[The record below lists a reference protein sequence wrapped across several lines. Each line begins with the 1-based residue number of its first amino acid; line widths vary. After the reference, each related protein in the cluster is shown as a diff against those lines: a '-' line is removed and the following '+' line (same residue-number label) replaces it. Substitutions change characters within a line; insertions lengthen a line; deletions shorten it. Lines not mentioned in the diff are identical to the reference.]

1 MLRLTLA
8 QMRRSIGRLVSAGI
22 AIAIGTAFVAATL
35 IVGDV
40 ITRTTYD
47 AIAAAYA
54 QSDLVVTGRVSP
66 EVVAT
71 VRSAA
76 GVAAVN
82 VQPQVGL
89 QLSAGSHRAYVL
101 VTEATSEPRLE
112 AQKLTTGTFPSAAG
126 EIALPR
132 KVAERLGL
140 RVGDQ
145 VDASHSIGTPSSE
158 PSTSTAAPSGTP
170 AAAGTATAAS
180 TDGATGAA
188 GSTDTTPPTA
198 VTWTE
203 KHDRLTVVG
212 LVDDPAGAF
221 SVSGGAAVLSPS
233 QAEQFARDQAGPDP
247 VAYNDVTLTVHGPAE
262 VATVQHQLVSALPD
276 NVHVRTKDEQAQ
288 ASVKSASGDTRS
300 VLYVVLGFAAV
311 ALVVAAL
318 VISNTFQVIVAQR
331 TRTLALLRCV
341 GADKGQLRRSVM
353 TEATILGF
361 ASSVV
366 GVLTG
371 VTVVQLTLQ
380 ILQRTSADAH
390 LPSSA
395 PLSAT
400 ALVLPVVIGIVV
412 TLGAGLAPARAATRV
427 APLAALRP
435 AEAPNLTGRPG
446 RARLV
451 LAGLLTVGGAL
462 LLTAAVVLAAH
473 TDPLAVLGLG
483 VLGGAASFVGVLV
496 GAVLWIPQV
505 VAVAGRLVART
516 GTSARLAV
524 ANTVRNP
531 RRTAA
536 TSTALLIGVTLVT
549 MMSAGAVSAQATL
562 VSKLDATYP
571 VDVEVRA
578 APSANGRT
586 AGLSPGV
593 ASTVARVDGVRTVVA
608 LTEAIVLITPETGTN
623 APATMETL
631 HGISAT
637 DAATVVRD
645 RALIA
650 PLDDHALVLSSSLAE
665 SLAVRTGDVVTVAAT
680 DATGGART
688 DVPPVTLTVAVTA
701 LRGWEALVTPTT
713 MTAVEPGAASPL
725 LWAELTATDS
735 APDVVP
741 SIQDALTDQEV
752 DVSGG
757 AVERASLQR
766 VIDTLLAVVVGLLG
780 VAVVIALVGVANT
793 LSLSVIER
801 RRESATLRAIGL
813 ARGQLRV
820 MLAIEGML
828 IAGVGA
834 VLGIGLGLVY
844 GWAGAATMLGSIGDV
859 QLAVPWRDLALVLLV
874 ALIAGLVASVVP
886 GRAAARTS
894 PVAALAVD

>member
-35 IVGDV
+35 LVGNV

-47 AIAAAYA
+47 AVAATYA
-54 QSDLVVTGRVSP
+54 QADLVVTGQVSP
-66 EVVAT
+66 EVVTA
-71 VRSAA
+71 VRSTP
-76 GVAAVN
+76 GVTAVS
-82 VQPQVGL
+82 VRPQSGL
-89 QLSAGSHRAYVL
+89 QLSAGTHRAYVL
-101 VTEATSEPRLE
+101 VTEATSEPRLD
-112 AQKLTTGTFPSAAG
+112 AQTLTAGTLPSAAG

-140 RVGDQ
+140 QVGDQ
-145 VDASHSIGTPSSE
+145 VDASHPVGAPSTQPGTP
-158 PSTSTAAPSGTP
+158 TAAPSGT
-170 AAAGTATAAS
+170 AATAGTGRATATATS
-180 TDGATGAA
+180 
-188 GSTDTTPPTA
+188 GSTDTPPQAA
-198 VTWTE
+198 VDRVE
-203 KHDRLTVVG
+203 KRDRLTVVG

-221 SVSGGAAVLSPS
+221 SISGGAAVLSPS
-233 QAEQFARDQAGPDP
+233 QAEEFARDQAGPDP
-247 VAYNDVTLTVHGPAE
+247 VAYDNLILTVDHPAE

-276 NVHVRTKDEQAQ
+276 DVHVRTKDEQAQ
-288 ASVKSASGDTRS
+288 TSVASASGDTRS
-300 VLYVVLGFAAV
+300 ILVVVLGFAAV
-311 ALVVAAL
+311 ALLVAAL
-318 VISNTFQVIVAQR
+318 VISNTFQVIIAQR

-341 GADKGQLRRSVM
+341 GADKRQLRRSVL
-353 TEATILGF
+353 TEATILGL

-371 VTVVQLTLQ
+371 VTVVQVTLE
-380 ILQRTSADAH
+380 ILQRTNADAH

-395 PLSAT
+395 PLSVA
-400 ALVLPVVIGIVV
+400 ALVLPVAIGIVV

-435 AEAPNLTGRPG
+435 AETPNLTGRLG
-446 RARLV
+446 RARLI
-451 LAGLLTVGGAL
+451 LAGVLTVGGAL
-462 LLTAAVVLAAH
+462 LLTVAVVLAAH
-473 TDPLAVLGLG
+473 VDPLAALGLG

-496 GAVLWIPQV
+496 GGELWIPQV
-505 VAVAGRLVART
+505 VGTAGRLVART
-516 GTSARLAV
+516 GTSARLAA
-524 ANTVRNP
+524 ANTMRNP

-562 VSKLDATYP
+562 ASKLDATYP
-571 VDVEVRA
+571 VDVAVQA
-578 APSANGRT
+578 IPSTNGRPG
-586 AGLSPGV
+586 GLPPGV

-608 LTEAIVLITPETGTN
+608 LTEATVLITPETGTV
-623 APATMETL
+623 APTTMETL

-645 RALIA
+645 GASVA
-650 PLDDHALVLSSSLAE
+650 PLDDHTLVLSSQLATSLT
-665 SLAVRTGDVVTVAAT
+665 VRTGDVVSVAAT
-680 DATGGART
+680 DATGSART

-701 LRGWEALVTPTT
+701 LRGWEALVAPTT
-713 MTAVEPGAASPL
+713 MTAVEPDAPSPL
-725 LWAELTATDS
+725 LWAQLTTTDN

-741 SIQDALTDQEV
+741 AIQDALTDQS
-752 DVSGG
+752 VSVTGG
-757 AVERASLQR
+757 AVERASFQR

-813 ARGQLRV
+813 ARSQLRV

-844 GWAGAATMLGSIGDV
+844 GWAGAATMLGSIGQV
-859 QLAVPWRDLALVLLV
+859 QLAVPWRDLGLVMLV
-874 ALIAGLVASVVP
+874 ALVAGFVASVLP